1 MRHLLMRLALFLLLY
16 LFSTHFSYAESKTN
30 CNKAFTDYN
39 IRQFTE
45 TIVRYFFTYKHKTGR
60 EQKDITST
68 IISLFN
74 EGKNRKEILRYLV
87 VMGYFTVENVSH
99 SNPLFD
105 YILNKPSSEVI
116 QLIKEQPHLLYEG
129 TLMDLP
135 PFFLIVFVGDKQIL
149 KACIEIDK
157 TLVNSRNAIQ
167 EIPLHYTIDPEIATE
182 LLYYNAKPD
191 TQDKKSRVALHNM
204 RNPETVE
211 TMLYYKADPTIKDRS
226 GISPIKHHEEFV
238 GDQTVIA
245 LFNQARESQKI
256 TRNNHVNLT
265 FLENN
270 TEINNHDLAGKVRQT
285 EQENAKRAK
294 EAKRAVRIQQA
305 IETRKRITED
315 QRNQLIAKVADRLT
329 AVLTKKVIINKM
341 IQHFIYAHVM
351 SHLTMF
357 LQEQKRDVSNI
368 IMLNRDLEREFE
380 MKITQAHDKVIKNP
394 GPIEL
399 HTERLIDEL
408 ENIAGELEIRLKDE
422 LQDTSV
428 KAMKRMIHKIENN
441 ILGAEKVQKT
451 LIELRTSQNYLIGDL
466 MRLSLIERNYTE
478 TAF

>member
-1 MRHLLMRLALFLLLY
+1 MRLTLLLL
-16 LFSTHFSYAESKTN
+16 LFFIHCSYAGLSKN

-39 IRQFTE
+39 MRQFTE
-45 TIVRYFFTYKHKTGR
+45 TIVRYFSTYKHKR
-60 EQKDITST
+60 NWEQTTVKST
-68 IISLFN
+68 IDNLVS
-74 EGKNRKEILRYLV
+74 EGKNRREILRHLV
-87 VMGYFTVENVSH
+87 AMGYLTVENSRVQ
-99 SNPLFD
+99 NPLFD
-105 YILNKPSSEVI
+105 YILNKPSLEI
-116 QLIKEQPHLLYEG
+116 AQFIREKPHLLYEG
-129 TLMDLP
+129 TLLDLP
-135 PFFLIVFVGDKQIL
+135 PFFLIVFIGDKL
-149 KACIEIDK
+149 LMEASIEIDK
-157 TLVNSRNAIQ
+157 TLTNSRNAI
-167 EIPLHYTIDPEIATE
+167 EEAPLHYTIDPEIVTG

-191 TQDKKSRVALHNM
+191 AQDRKSRVALHNM

-256 TRNNHVNLT
+256 TRNNHVNVTL
-265 FLENN
+265 LEEN
-270 TEINNHDLAGKVRQT
+270 TEINNHDLAGEIRQA

-294 EAKRAVRIQQA
+294 EAKRVVKIQQA
-305 IETRKRITED
+305 IETRQRITED
-315 QRNQLIAKVADRLT
+315 QRNQLIAKIADRLT

-341 IQHFIYAHVM
+341 IQYFIYAHVM

-357 LQEQKRDVSNI
+357 LQEQQRDISYI
-368 IMLNRDLEREFE
+368 IMLNKDLEQEFE
-380 MKITQAHDKVIKNP
+380 AKIVQAHDKVLKKP

-408 ENIAGELEIRLKDE
+408 ENIANELKVRLKDE

-428 KAMKRMIHKIENN
+428 KAMKRMIHKIERN

-451 LIELRTSQNYLIGDL
+451 LMELRISQNYLIGDL
-466 MRLSLIERNYTE
+466 IRLSLIDRNYTG